1 MGRITIYFED
11 NLVGAVKHRAALR
24 RQSVSGYIS
33 LLIARDLGLPTYE
46 GTFGLPS
53 PATPLQAVAE
63 EQAAYHAG
71 PPPVAGKGA
80 GKHLPHPTR
89 G

>member
-11 NLVGAVKHRAALR
+11 QLVGAVKQRAALR
-24 RQSVSGYIS
+24 RQSVSGYIT
-33 LLIARDLGLPTYE
+33 LLIARDLGLPTFE

-53 PATPLQAVAE
+53 PATPLEAVAE
-63 EQAAYHAG
+63 EQGAYHSGAA
-71 PPPVAGKGA
+71 PEAGKGA
-80 GKHLPHPTR
+80 GKRPPHPSR